1 MTKAEAFKKAQAAR
15 HAANVAQARV
25 AVYAVT
31 FGGSDKLTQAAI
43 LESDVATEAA
53 QKWERVAALHPS
65 TRRSLIRKQV
75 LPAFMF
81 GY

>member
-1 MTKAEAFKKAQAAR
+1 MMTKAEALKKAQAAR

-43 LESDVATEAA
+43 FFILTATATN
-53 QKWERVAALHPS
+53 W
-65 TRRSLIRKQV
+65 
-75 LPAFMF
+75 AF
-81 GY
+81 